1 MMASKSFC
9 KGSKFSYIGLDE
21 VELPVSERSEY
32 PRFFRP
38 SRRKNRVQ
46 AVDRSKLWGHL
57 HSFKVWWNDWD
68 LKRTSTTTD
77 QRRSYPIPSKTSD
90 HGTGKS
96 VQKRTSVDASI
107 LLCTRFF
114 ELGVWFVVQNK
125 NRVQRE
131 DFWHLY
137 RCLYLNGGLHHTWN
151 YGIRIRRCHDLD
163 EF

>member
-46 AVDRSKLWGHL
+46 AVDRSKLWRNV

-68 LKRTSTTTD
+68 LKRTSPTTD

-90 HGTGKS
+90 HGTGKP

-114 ELGVWFVVQNK
+114 ELGVWFIVLTK